1 MRRKDDAW
9 LDGVISS
16 DVTDVDFSLGR
27 GKRIPRRSAARND
40 NNDGILGM
48 TIMWL

>member
-16 DVTDVDFSLGR
+16 DVTDVDFSLG
-27 GKRIPRRSAARND
+27 GESGFLVAPL
-40 NNDGILGM
+40 LGM
-48 TIMWL
+48 TIMTAFSE